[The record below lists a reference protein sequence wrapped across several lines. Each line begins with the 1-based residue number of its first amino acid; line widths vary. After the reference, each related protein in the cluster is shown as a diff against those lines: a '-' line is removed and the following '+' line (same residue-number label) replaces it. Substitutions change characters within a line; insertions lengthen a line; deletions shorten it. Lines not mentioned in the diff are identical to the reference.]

1 MCRCLEISSACFDFT
16 HSSGK
21 EGAKLQLQCPG
32 LDPKEYWQ
40 HRASSD
46 VKESKSIQ
54 SSQLEVHEKSPMGV
68 SKGESG
74 AKQDEDVVWRKLNGF
89 VDRKREIIITLIIYG
104 SFKNWNTSTEDLFGE
119 RHRFWGPEKHSQ
131 IQRQLK
137 PLTLLPKQLSCP
149 HLLRSY
155 RKALPSNLLRIA
167 ETLADRI
174 KKENETTPACLAVIW
189 NIHRTRPIWREGK

>member
-54 SSQLEVHEKSPMGV
+54 SSQLEGHEKSPMGV

-74 AKQDEDVVWRKLNGF
+74 AKQDEDVLSGENLMALFRKS
-89 VDRKREIIITLIIYG
+89 E
-104 SFKNWNTSTEDLFGE
+104 EDNYNSNNLWLVQKLE
-119 RHRFWGPEKHSQ
+119 YLYWGPIWGKASVLRA
-131 IQRQLK
+131 RQ
-137 PLTLLPKQLSCP
+137 
-149 HLLRSY
+149 
-155 RKALPSNLLRIA
+155 ALPDTKATKATDTVAQAA
-167 ETLADRI
+167 ELPTSAEILQKGSA
-174 KKENETTPACLAVIW
+174 L
-189 NIHRTRPIWREGK
+189 